1 MDTFVDCRIIE
12 FAAFRVKPVD
22 AIHGGHST
30 AVQFACQ
37 NGRHIEVFGLAAT
50 KTCSGLGDWI

>member
-37 NGRHIEVFGLAAT
+37 NGRHIEVFGQR
-50 KTCSGLGDWI
+50 SQRPRRVRG